1 MSNSVE
7 LKDDE
12 LASNVRKVCFALLII
27 FITTIGFSLLG
38 FNIPDKIKNLAAF
51 LAFPASILLNASY
64 LPIWIKK

>member
-1 MSNSVE
+1 MSDSVKLTDYE
-7 LKDDE
+7 LTP
-12 LASNVRKVCFALLII
+12 NVQKVCFALLII

-64 LPIWIKK
+64 LPIWTKK